1 MTQVGTVGLKAKITH
16 FIFFSL
22 LTLRGGHKP
31 SRVSFWSVCCSLAMP
46 AALVK
51 LSPEEA
57 GESQEKPQYVPGISV
72 TAALPP
78 PDGQGQLPC

>member
-1 MTQVGTVGLKAKITH
+1 
-16 FIFFSL
+16 
-22 LTLRGGHKP
+22 
-31 SRVSFWSVCCSLAMP
+31 MP